1 MRRKK
6 IGYIFPLPLA
16 FATEIKKM
24 KFIFMIYFNHFEIP
38 QGKMMIEKFFEKKWK
53 SVKHEIVVILV
64 YCVTFTLI
72 HL

>member
-24 KFIFMIYFNHFEIP
+24 KFIFMIYFNDFEIP
-38 QGKMMIEKFFEKKWK
+38 QGKMRIGKFFEKKWK
-53 SVKHEIVVILV
+53 PVKHEIVVIWI